1 LVAEKKKEL
10 EAKLRKRM
18 VKLKEHQ
25 DLSENM
31 IELRLLEHDLESK
44 NLRRDEPFWKELK
57 ELLASEDRLRYVPEH
72 LDKILEAQTEA
83 ALKSELRKIMWKL

>member
-1 LVAEKKKEL
+1 MVAEKKKEL
-10 EAKLRKRM
+10 EAKLRKRMDWM

-44 NLRRDEPFWKELK
+44 NLKRGEPFWKELK
-57 ELLASEDRLRYVPEH
+57 ELLASEDRLRYVSEH
-72 LDKILEAQTEA
+72 LEKI
-83 ALKSELRKIMWKL
+83 

>member
-1 LVAEKKKEL
+1 MVAEKKKEL

-18 VKLKEHQ
+18 VRLREHQ

-44 NLRRDEPFWKELK
+44 NLRRGEPFWKELK
-57 ELLASEDRLRYVPEH
+57 ELLSSEDRLRYVSEH
-72 LDKILEAQTEA
+72 LEKI
-83 ALKSELRKIMWKL
+83 

>member
-1 LVAEKKKEL
+1 MVAEKKKEL

-18 VKLKEHQ
+18 VRLREHQ

-44 NLRRDEPFWKELK
+44 NLKRGEPFWKELK
-57 ELLASEDRLRYVPEH
+57 ELLASEDRLRYVSEH
-72 LDKILEAQTEA
+72 LEKI
-83 ALKSELRKIMWKL
+83 

>member
-1 LVAEKKKEL
+1 MVAEKKIEL

-31 IELRLLEHDLESK
+31 IELRLLEHDLEAK
-44 NLRRDEPFWKELK
+44 NLKRGEPLWKELK
-57 ELLASEDRLRYVPEH
+57 ELLASEDRLRYVSEH
-72 LDKILEAQTEA
+72 IQKI
-83 ALKSELRKIMWKL
+83 

>member
-1 LVAEKKKEL
+1 MVAEKKKEL

-44 NLRRDEPFWKELK
+44 NLKRGEPFWKELK
-57 ELLASEDRLRYVPEH
+57 ELLASEDRLRYVSEH
-72 LDKILEAQTEA
+72 LEKI
-83 ALKSELRKIMWKL
+83 